1 MPQDQR
7 LTDQEAKESFR
18 VTGNEDMENKP
29 AKVARRTRALSVKSG
44 DITDT
49 DEDLEILLVQ
59 DKEVSPK
66 KAFGSSLSRSN

>member
-1 MPQDQR
+1 MTKDRLQR
-7 LTDQEAKESFR
+7 KYLLVQGTKDK
-18 VTGNEDMENKP
+18 ENKP
-29 AKVARRTRALSVKSG
+29 AKVARRTLVSLVKSE